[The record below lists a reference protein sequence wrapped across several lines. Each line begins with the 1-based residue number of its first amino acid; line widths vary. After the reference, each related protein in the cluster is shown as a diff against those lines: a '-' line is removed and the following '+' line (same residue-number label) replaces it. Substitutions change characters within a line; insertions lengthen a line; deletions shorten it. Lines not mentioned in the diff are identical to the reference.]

1 MITLRR
7 AGERHHDRRR
17 EQQVWLTFDA
27 QDRTDP
33 LADGFGALESL
44 DEDRLSPGADLPR
57 RTRRDAEIIT
67 YVCRGGLA
75 CDGSVGRS
83 GVLQA
88 GEFQRTTPGRDGRH
102 SETNASRT
110 DWAHVFRLWLRPDKG
125 GLEPGREQKRFSTAD
140 RRGGLCVVASP
151 DARRG
156 SLRLH
161 QDALLYSAL
170 LGPGK
175 HVVHELQE
183 GRSAWLHLVEG
194 EVTLGDV
201 ILSSGDGAGLTA
213 ERTVSLTAR
222 EETEILLVDLGPEHP
237 RLLGAERPRPYN
249 NGGVS

>member
-7 AGERHHDRRR
+7 AGQRHHDRRR

-33 LADGFGALESL
+33 LADGFGVLEGL
-44 DEDRLSPGADLPR
+44 DEDRLAPGAELPR

-67 YVCRGGLA
+67 YVCRGALA
-75 CDGSVGRS
+75 RDGSVGRS

-88 GEFQRTTPGRDGRH
+88 GEFQRTTPGRDVRQG
-102 SETNASRT
+102 ETNASRT
-110 DWAHVFRLWLRPDKG
+110 DWAHVFRLWLRPSEAELD
-125 GLEPGREQKRFSTAD
+125 PGREQKRFSTAE

-175 HVVHELQE
+175 HVVHALHD

-194 EVTLGDV
+194 EITLGDV
-201 ILSSGDGAGLTA
+201 ILFSGDGAGLTA
-213 ERTVSLTAR
+213 ERAVSLTAR
-222 EETEILLVDLGPEHP
+222 EETEILLVDLG
-237 RLLGAERPRPYN
+237 AERARSYN
-249 NGGVS
+249 TGGVS

>member
-7 AGERHHDRRR
+7 AGERRHDRRR
-17 EQQVWLTFDA
+17 DQQVWLTFDA

-33 LADGFGALESL
+33 LADGFGALAGL
-44 DEDRLSPGADLPR
+44 DEDRLSPGAELPR

-75 CDGSVGRS
+75 CDGSLGRS

-88 GEFQRTTPGRDGRH
+88 GEFQRTTPGRDVRQG
-102 SETNASRT
+102 ETNASRT
-110 DWAHVFRLWLRPDKG
+110 DWAHVFRLWLRPAEA
-125 GLEPGREQKRFSTAD
+125 GLEPGREQKRFSTAE

-170 LGPGK
+170 LDPGK
-175 HVVHELQE
+175 HVVHELRD

-194 EVTLGDV
+194 EITLGDV
-201 ILSSGDGAGLTA
+201 ILFSGDGAGLTA
-213 ERTVSLTAR
+213 ERAVSLTAR
-222 EETEILLVDLGPEHP
+222 EETEILLVDLG
-237 RLLGAERPRPYN
+237 AERPRTYN
-249 NGGVS
+249 TGGVP

>member
-7 AGERHHDRRR
+7 AGERRHDRRR
-17 EQQVWLTFDA
+17 DQQVWLTFDA
-27 QDRTDP
+27 QDRSDH
-33 LADGFGALESL
+33 LADGFGALASL
-44 DEDRLSPGADLPR
+44 DEDRLSPGAELPR
-57 RTRRDAEIIT
+57 RARRDAEIVT
-67 YVCRGGLA
+67 YVCRGALA

-83 GVLQA
+83 SVIQA
-88 GEFQRTTPGRDGRH
+88 GEFQRTTPGRSGGPG
-102 SETNASRT
+102 ETNASRT
-110 DWAHVFRLWLRPDKG
+110 DWAHVFRLWLRPSEA

-175 HVVHELQE
+175 HVVHELGE

-194 EVTLGDV
+194 EITLGDV
-201 ILSSGDGAGLTA
+201 VLSSGDGAGFTA
-213 ERTVSLTAR
+213 ERAVSLTAR
-222 EETEILLVDLGPEHP
+222 EETEILLVDLG
-237 RLLGAERPRPYN
+237 AERPLSHS
-249 NGGVS
+249 NGGVP